1 MGNNVAYKIVGI
13 GTIKI
18 RMHDGIMRTT
28 LKNVRHMLDLKKNLI
43 SLDTLDSIGYK
54 YSSESGVIW
63 VSKSSLVIMKGKNG

>member
-18 RMHDGIMRTT
+18 RMHDRIVRTI
-28 LKNVRHMLDLKKNLI
+28 LKNVRHMPDLKKNLI

-54 YSSESGVIW
+54 YSSEDGVIW
-63 VSKSSLVIMKGKNG
+63 VSKSS